1 MTLRVEKSS
10 PNILGIA
17 GGDHDAAAALL
28 RGGEIVAALEEE
40 KLARVRRVRG
50 LPWLAIRYCLE
61 AARLSTEE
69 VHYVALARP
78 LYEEASEQGRG
89 ESWIPKRL
97 KQEFPAS
104 RIVVLDHHLCHA
116 AAAYYPSSFDK
127 AGVLTL
133 DEKGDLKTGSFCLA
147 YGNSLQPLED
157 SYFPDSLGN
166 VFSRVSALVGF
177 QPRGDEHK
185 LQWLSA
191 WGKPVYASVFRQL
204 LHPNGESLLSVDQS
218 FFATGRD
225 ERGGFAEKFFQ
236 AAGLDPAAPLSEQSR
251 VELAASMQQALE
263 ETVVEL
269 CCRLASRYQVEN
281 LCLAGGVGL
290 NSLLVEKLE
299 TCGLFPGVF
308 AQPAAGNAGNALG
321 AALYCAHAM
330 LGLSPRCLLEHLY
343 FGPQYSSSEIK
354 DVLEN
359 CKLRFRYF
367 QKRDEL
373 VSTAV
378 EALRQDH
385 IVGWFEGRA
394 EFGPRALGARSIL
407 ASPLGSYVNENLNS
421 YVKHREKFRPFAAS
435 VTEER
440 AGEFFECGPMVQYL
454 ASVGKV
460 KSAYKDTFASNLLP
474 NREQKTD
481 SASPSRIRVHVVSRR
496 TNPLFWE
503 LLDTFGKATGLP
515 VLFNTSFNLFG
526 EPLVCSPRDAV
537 RSFYCSGIDHLIIG
551 NFSVSK

>member
-1 MTLRVEKSS
+1 MAEKSS

-28 RGGEIVAALEEE
+28 RGGEVLATLEEE
-40 KLARVRRVRG
+40 KLARVRRARG
-50 LPWLAIRYCLE
+50 LPLQAIRYCLE
-61 AARLSTEE
+61 AARLRAEE
-69 VHYVALARP
+69 IHYVALARP
-78 LYEEASEQGRG
+78 LYDESSEQGRG

-97 KQEFPAS
+97 RQEFPTS
-104 RIVVLDHHLCHA
+104 RIVVVDHHLCHA
-116 AAAYYPSSFDK
+116 AAAYYPSPFDK

-133 DEKGDLKTGSFCLA
+133 DEKGDLKTGSICLA
-147 YGNSLQPLED
+147 QGNSLQPLEE

-166 VFSRVSALVGF
+166 VFSRVVGLLGF
-177 QPRGDEHK
+177 QPGGDEHK

-191 WGKPVYASVFRQL
+191 WGKPVQAPVFRQL
-204 LHPNGESLLSVDQS
+204 LRRDGDALLSVDQS

-236 AAGLDPAAPLSEQSR
+236 AAGLDPAAPLAEQCR
-251 VELAASMQQALE
+251 GELAASMQQALE
-263 ETVVEL
+263 ETVVDL
-269 CCRLASRYQVEN
+269 CRRLVARCQAEN
-281 LCLAGGVGL
+281 LCLGGGVAL

-299 TCGLFPGVF
+299 TCGLFREVF
-308 AQPAAGNAGNALG
+308 VQPAAGNAGNALG
-321 AALYCAHAM
+321 AALYCAHAI
-330 LGLSPRCLLEHLY
+330 LGLAPRCRLEHLY

-373 VSTAV
+373 VAATV

-385 IVGWFEGRA
+385 IVGWFQGRA

-407 ASPLGSYVNENLNS
+407 ASPLGPYVNENLND

-435 VTEER
+435 VTEEQ
-440 AGEFFECGPMVQYL
+440 AGEFFEFGPMARYL
-454 ASVGKV
+454 ASVGRV
-460 KSAYKDTFASNLLP
+460 NPAYQDTFASNLLP
-474 NREQKTD
+474 HRQEEQD
-481 SASPSRIRVHVVSRR
+481 SASPGRIRVHVVDRQ
-496 TNPLFWE
+496 TNPLFGE
-503 LLDTFGKATGLP
+503 LLDAFGKATGLP

-551 NFSVSK
+551 NFSLSK

>member
-1 MTLRVEKSS
+1 MAEKSS

-28 RGGEIVAALEEE
+28 RDGEVLAALEEE
-40 KLARVRRVRG
+40 KLARVRRAHG
-50 LPWLAIRYCLE
+50 LPLQAIRYCLE
-61 AARLSTEE
+61 AARLRAEE
-69 VHYVALARP
+69 IHYVALARP
-78 LYEEASEQGRG
+78 LYDESSEQGRG

-97 KQEFPAS
+97 RQEFPTS
-104 RIVVLDHHLCHA
+104 RIVVVDHHLCHA
-116 AAAYYPSSFDK
+116 AAAYYPSPFDK

-133 DEKGDLKTGSFCLA
+133 DEKGDLKTGSICLA
-147 YGNSLQPLED
+147 QGNSLQPLEE

-166 VFSRVSALVGF
+166 VFSRVVGLLGF
-177 QPRGDEHK
+177 QPGGDEHK

-191 WGKPVYASVFRQL
+191 WGKPVQAPVFRQL
-204 LHPNGESLLSVDQS
+204 LRRDGDAMLSVDQS
-218 FFATGRD
+218 FFATARD

-236 AAGLDPAAPLSEQSR
+236 AAGLDPDAPLAEKCR
-251 VELAASMQQALE
+251 GELAASMQQVLE
-263 ETVVEL
+263 ETVVDL
-269 CCRLASRYQVEN
+269 CRRLVSRCQAEN
-281 LCLAGGVGL
+281 LCLGGGVAL

-299 TCGLFPGVF
+299 TCGLFREVF

-321 AALYCAHAM
+321 AALYCAHAI
-330 LGLSPRCLLEHLY
+330 LGRSPRCRLEHLY

-359 CKLRFRYF
+359 CKLRFRYL

-373 VSTAV
+373 VATAV

-385 IVGWFEGRA
+385 IVGWFQGRA

-407 ASPLGSYVNENLNS
+407 ASPLGPYVNENLND

-440 AGEFFECGPMVQYL
+440 AGEFFEFGPMARYL
-454 ASVGKV
+454 ASVGRV
-460 KSAYKDTFASNLLP
+460 NPAYQDTFASNLLP
-474 NREQKTD
+474 HRQEEQD
-481 SASPSRIRVHVVSRR
+481 SVSPGRIRVHVVDRQ
-496 TNPLFWE
+496 TNPLFGE
-503 LLDTFGKATGLP
+503 LLDAFGKATGLP

-551 NFSVSK
+551 NFSLSK

>member
-1 MTLRVEKSS
+1 MAEKSS

-28 RGGEIVAALEEE
+28 RGGEVLAALEEE
-40 KLARVRRVRG
+40 KLARVRRARG
-50 LPWLAIRYCLE
+50 LPWQAIRYCLE
-61 AARLSTEE
+61 AARLRAEE
-69 VHYVALARP
+69 IHYVALARP
-78 LYEEASEQGRG
+78 LYDESSEQGRG

-97 KQEFPAS
+97 RQEFPTS
-104 RIVVLDHHLCHA
+104 RIVVVDHHLCHA
-116 AAAYYPSSFDK
+116 AAAYYPSPFDK

-133 DEKGDLKTGSFCLA
+133 DEKGDLKTGSICLA
-147 YGNSLQPLED
+147 QGNSLQPLEE

-166 VFSRVSALVGF
+166 VFSRVVGLLGF
-177 QPRGDEHK
+177 QPGGDEHK

-191 WGKPVYASVFRQL
+191 WGKPVQAPVFRQL
-204 LHPNGESLLSVDQS
+204 LRRDGDALLSVDQS

-236 AAGLDPAAPLSEQSR
+236 AAGLDPAAPLAEQCR
-251 VELAASMQQALE
+251 GELAASMQQALE
-263 ETVVEL
+263 ETVVDL
-269 CCRLASRYQVEN
+269 CRRLVARCQAEN
-281 LCLAGGVGL
+281 LCLGGGVAL

-299 TCGLFPGVF
+299 TCGLFREVF
-308 AQPAAGNAGNALG
+308 VQPAAGNAGNALG
-321 AALYCAHAM
+321 AALYCAHAI
-330 LGLSPRCLLEHLY
+330 LGLAPRCRLEHLY

-373 VSTAV
+373 VAATV

-385 IVGWFEGRA
+385 IVGWFQGRA

-407 ASPLGSYVNENLNS
+407 ASPLGPYVNENLND

-435 VTEER
+435 VTEEQ
-440 AGEFFECGPMVQYL
+440 AGEFFEFGPMARYL
-454 ASVGKV
+454 ASVGRV
-460 KSAYKDTFASNLLP
+460 NPAYQDTFASNLLP
-474 NREQKTD
+474 HRQEEQD
-481 SASPSRIRVHVVSRR
+481 SASPGRIRVHVVDRQ
-496 TNPLFWE
+496 TNPLFGE
-503 LLDTFGKATGLP
+503 LLDAFGKATGLP

-551 NFSVSK
+551 NFSLSK